1 MEFDTPGMQPED
13 DCEIARLEYMGR
25 YVILP
30 NAGKFEEMVRSVVI
44 SGTIDVTGW
53 TVHALHVLLSVCR
66 GDGRII
72 TLRHGNKTFTPI
84 IYSDGGLFNLLLE
97 SIATGAL

>member
-1 MEFDTPGMQPED
+1 MDFDAPVMQPED
-13 DCEIARLEYMGR
+13 DCEITCMEYMDR
-25 YVILP
+25 YVTP
-30 NAGKFEEMVRSVVI
+30 SNADKFEEMVRSVPL
-44 SGTIDVTGW
+44 SGTIAVTGW

-84 IYSDGGLFNLLLE
+84 IYSDGSLFDLLLE
-97 SIATGAL
+97 SIATGTL

>member
-1 MEFDTPGMQPED
+1 MEFDTPVMQPED
-13 DCEIARLEYMGR
+13 GCETTRLEYMGR
-25 YVILP
+25 YVTRS
-30 NAGKFEEMVRSVVI
+30 NAGKFEEMVRSVAL

-53 TVHALHVLLSVCR
+53 TVHALHILLSVCR

-84 IYSDGGLFNLLLE
+84 IYSDGDLFDLLLE
-97 SIATGAL
+97 SIATGTL